1 MPIPFRD
8 ADDLD
13 KLGAAGY
20 LKIEALPR
28 GAGYMGVLFLIN
40 ARGEPLEFT
49 YNRIET
55 PNTFLWRQQDTR
67 RHATKKLVASLLSI
81 CPKVPRL
88 LLCLADEVDSELFC
102 QDIQV
107 SIPVCRIA
115 PGTQAVAYSLSE
127 ETRDDADT
135 PEPTHLFWFP
145 TRPGDDSVEQ
155 QLLKYL
161 TARGL
166 LAEPFE
172 RAVVGLR
179 EVYRTEGKGKK

>member
-1 MPIPFRD
+1 
-8 ADDLD
+8 
-13 KLGAAGY
+13 
-20 LKIEALPR
+20 
-28 GAGYMGVLFLIN
+28 
-40 ARGEPLEFT
+40 
-49 YNRIET
+49 
-55 PNTFLWRQQDTR
+55 
-67 RHATKKLVASLLSI
+67 
-81 CPKVPRL
+81 VPRL

-115 PGTQAVAYSLSE
+115 PGTQVVAYSLSE

-172 RAVVGLR
+172 RAVIGLR